1 MPAQRTTR
9 TATKPA
15 STTKA
20 TTAKAGA
27 ATTDGAIRKV
37 IEQEQAKGRQATTKA
52 TSTRSTGTKANG
64 NSQPAAR
71 RQSKELKFRAVTL
84 VSETYLDI
92 DGVTGDFD
100 LTICARCAAV
110 VPSHERAQE
119 AHRKFHDDIAGL
131 DQRA

>member
-1 MPAQRTTR
+1 MPATKATTNRTS
-9 TATKPA
+9 KPA
-15 STTKA
+15 STTRA

-27 ATTDGAIRKV
+27 ATDATIRKV
-37 IEQEQAKGRQATTKA
+37 VQQEQAKDKA

-71 RQSKELKFRAVTL
+71 RQSKELKFRAVTM

-100 LTICARCAAV
+100 LSICARCAAV